1 MTEQQRADGPS
12 GGDVPD
18 PDIPANAQS
27 VRDEDS
33 FDVDA
38 VAAWLSRTAGIDG
51 IPEVRQFSGGASNLT
66 YLLRY
71 PDRDVVL
78 RRPPAGAKPAS
89 GHDMHR
95 EYRIQELL
103 APAYPHVPAMVG
115 LCTDPS
121 VLGTDFYVMER
132 VHGTILRSDEDAD
145 LDARRTRTLC
155 TRVFDLL
162 VELHNVDPVATG
174 VDEFSR
180 GPGYV
185 ERQVAGWTRRFA
197 QARTDNVPDFA
208 QVTGWLE
215 EHRPPDVRQA
225 VIHGDFRLDNV
236 LLGPESATDPAP
248 LRPVAVL
255 DWELATVGDPLMDL
269 GASLA
274 YWVQADDEPMMR
286 VTKRQPSDLPG
297 MLTRDEIV
305 ERYLSATGLETGE
318 WRFYEVYGLFRLAV
332 IAQQIYYRFHHG
344 QTTNPAFRDFWQL
357 VDYLEQRCRAIIR
370 GQNA

>member
-1 MTEQQRADGPS
+1 MPSPWRSRWCTPPSITCSTSSSAGRWRWPCSGCARGSTAGGAAPRRACTRRSAAAVRADVPRTGHRPARIRVRPGSEDRARRAPHSKEPTVTEQQRADGPS

-18 PDIPANAQS
+18 PDIPANARS
-27 VRDEDS
+27 VRDEDA

-38 VAAWLSRTAGIDG
+38 VAAWLSRTSGIDG

-145 LDARRTRTLC
+145 LDAR
-155 TRVFDLL
+155 
-162 VELHNVDPVATG
+162 
-174 VDEFSR
+174 
-180 GPGYV
+180 
-185 ERQVAGWTRRFA
+185 
-197 QARTDNVPDFA
+197 
-208 QVTGWLE
+208 
-215 EHRPPDVRQA
+215 
-225 VIHGDFRLDNV
+225 
-236 LLGPESATDPAP
+236 
-248 LRPVAVL
+248 
-255 DWELATVGDPLMDL
+255 
-269 GASLA
+269 
-274 YWVQADDEPMMR
+274 
-286 VTKRQPSDLPG
+286 
-297 MLTRDEIV
+297 
-305 ERYLSATGLETGE
+305 
-318 WRFYEVYGLFRLAV
+318 
-332 IAQQIYYRFHHG
+332 
-344 QTTNPAFRDFWQL
+344 
-357 VDYLEQRCRAIIR
+357 
-370 GQNA
+370 